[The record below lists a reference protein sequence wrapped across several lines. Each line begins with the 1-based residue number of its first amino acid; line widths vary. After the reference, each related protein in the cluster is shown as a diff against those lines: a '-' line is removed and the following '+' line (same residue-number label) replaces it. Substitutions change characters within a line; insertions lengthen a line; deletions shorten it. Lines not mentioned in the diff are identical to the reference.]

1 MERKKKKKQIDRK
14 ATNNNNNIININLGK
29 ETSEYIKHT
38 EKIKTIKQPKKEEVK
53 EIKKPEIDDEIYSD
67 ELKEITNQYITIK
80 NQASNQGITL
90 PETLT
95 VIPSE
100 KLKLNNINDII
111 TLTNYIKNLIKQIQD
126 FIINY
131 KQTQS
136 TQTTQQTTPQQT
148 GTPQTTGTPGTFQQA
163 GKPFAYPQRYNFTQS
178 QFSPYQY
185 GFRPGV
191 PPIPPVQPVKPSPA
205 QPVKPTETPA
215 QPATPAQPP
224 PYSPETKPPA
234 PGTPAPAQP
243 TQPTQPPPPPY
254 EPETKP
260 PAYQPDKITASNL
273 TKAENIKLYYQLPS
287 NYPPMKNNNEFLNKI
302 NNDIMVL
309 RNLSLNSI
317 NLVIKN
323 KIYAIRSELLTIRKN
338 YIDSIQQQQQTTTTT
353 TPKEPINQ
361 DKINILNTRGQFL
374 SNYLT
379 TLNNAN
385 MDTMLLTIVDKQTRT
400 RIDEIVNLVNRI
412 SNGENPDIENVM
424 KKDLY
429 ADKGNI
435 NALNAFNSL
444 QKARITELD
453 INRLN
458 NITLSNVPNTIRYKL
473 TIDNNDYNQVFDA
486 NGNLM
491 TIPEE
496 KPTQPSAGDTIHNV
510 NPNDTRED
518 QLNKAVNANKE
529 HCKDNPNKT
538 FWISSAGPDGANFF
552 QANECGRSG
561 EEGLINAIG
570 RWFEQYSVPFKPK
583 PQVPT
588 TDPSRDRGGG
598 FVTRPIP

>member
-491 TIPEE
+491 TIM
-496 KPTQPSAGDTIHNV
+496 
-510 NPNDTRED
+510 
-518 QLNKAVNANKE
+518 
-529 HCKDNPNKT
+529 
-538 FWISSAGPDGANFF
+538 
-552 QANECGRSG
+552 
-561 EEGLINAIG
+561 
-570 RWFEQYSVPFKPK
+570 
-583 PQVPT
+583 
-588 TDPSRDRGGG
+588 
-598 FVTRPIP
+598 